1 MFEKVVII
9 TRDGLSET
17 PAVQAFLVD
26 LTDLLSRNSVKL
38 YINVLP
44 EQTSLRTLFIAIGG
58 DGTMLQAAKQSAS
71 YDALVI
77 GFNMGRLGFL
87 VENEFVYSDSYHRSN
102 DTFLSTIRSLVFD
115 QTIDLKGKTEDEIYR
130 PYFIED
136 RMMIEGEVLGEQVG
150 PALNEILL
158 SPNTLAAPFE
168 YNIYINNKFVAHHN
182 SSGILVSTPTGST
195 AFSLSLG
202 GSILLPTA
210 RVMQII
216 PVAAHTLTARPIV
229 VGEQDAVQIEVA
241 PTTRISNVDI
251 IADGRVVKS
260 ISTNTFF
267 VLNVSSAGKT
277 VRIIHQKSW
286 NFFDVLTQKLGWK

>member
-1 MFEKVVII
+1 MFERVVII
-9 TRDGLSET
+9 TRDGLDNNS
-17 PAVQAFLVD
+17 AVQAFLTD
-26 LTDLLSRNSVKL
+26 LTELLSKSPVQL

-44 EQTSLRTLFIAIGG
+44 EQVPLYTLFIAIGG
-58 DGTMLQAAKQSAS
+58 DGTMLQAAKQSVLYNAP
-71 YDALVI
+71 VI

-87 VENEFVYSDSYHRSN
+87 VENEFVYTDSFHRSN
-102 DTFLSTIRSLVFD
+102 DTFLSTIQSLIFD
-115 QTIDLKGKTEDEIYR
+115 QAVNLKEGSKSEIYC
-130 PYFIED
+130 PYFIEN
-136 RMMIEGEVLGEQVG
+136 RMMIEGEVLGEQIG

-182 SSGILVSTPTGST
+182 SSGILISTPTGST

-202 GSILLPTA
+202 GSILLPTS

-216 PVAAHTLTARPIV
+216 PVAAHTLTARPII
-229 VGEQDAVQIEVA
+229 VGEGDDVQIEVS
-241 PTTRISNVDI
+241 PTTRINNVDI

-260 ISTNTFF
+260 ITASTFF
-267 VLNVSSAGKT
+267 VLNVSSMVDT
-277 VRIIHQKSW
+277 VKIIHYKSW